1 MSVYVGID
9 VHRKRSQVAVVTED
23 GTVQLNK
30 NVVNGSEPMLR
41 LIGDLPSGTPVAFE
55 AAFGWGWLVQL
66 LEDYGFDAHLVHPLR
81 CKAIASAR
89 LKNDKVDAAIL
100 AQLLRAD
107 LLPEAWIAPPAVR
120 QLRALLRHRAS
131 LVRLGTQQR
140 NRIHAVAADHGYD
153 RPASYWTGPG
163 RGWLAELDLPPAS
176 REIVTDCLAVID
188 GLAPVIDRIDGEL
201 HQHAK
206 ADPRVTVLRELP
218 GVGEF
223 TALVMLAEIGD
234 ITRFPSARKLAS
246 WAGLTPTVRGSDLTV
261 RHGHISKQ
269 GSAWLRWVM
278 NQAAQTAKR
287 SPEFAATYPGIA
299 KRRGKK
305 IATIAIARKLLTR
318 AYHLLAETQATD
330 PRQANRNHPSS
341 PSRIPR
347 RLPASSSFVLT
358 ATRLRALQ
366 LDLGH
371 AAAGP
376 GSYEEGSRTTVS
388 TARRHA

>member
-23 GTVQLNK
+23 GQVQLNK

-55 AAFGWGWLVQL
+55 AAFGWSWLADL
-66 LEDYGFDAHLVHPLR
+66 LEDYGFDPHMVHPLR

-107 LLPEAWIAPPAVR
+107 LLPEAWIAPANVR
-120 QLRALLRHRAS
+120 QLRALLRHRIS
-131 LVRLGTQQR
+131 LVRLGTQLR

-163 RGWLAELDLPPAS
+163 RGWLAELDLPPVS
-176 REIVTDCLAVID
+176 REIITDCLAVID
-188 GLAPVIDRIDGEL
+188 GLAPLTGRIDWEL

-206 ADPRVTVLRELP
+206 ADPRVKVLTTLP
-218 GVGEF
+218 GVGQF

-234 ITRFPSARKLAS
+234 IARFPSARKLAS
-246 WAGLTPTVRGSDLTV
+246 WAGLTPTVRGSDLKV
-261 RHGHISKQ
+261 RHGNISKQ

-287 SPEFAATYPGIA
+287 SPEFAATYSSIA
-299 KRRGKK
+299 KRRGKN
-305 IATIAIARKLLTR
+305 IATIAISRKLLTR
-318 AYHLLAETQATD
+318 AWHLLAELQAADAST
-330 PRQANRNHPSS
+330 P
-341 PSRIPR
+341 PR
-347 RLPASSSFVLT
+347 RP
-358 ATRLRALQ
+358 
-366 LDLGH
+366 
-371 AAAGP
+371 
-376 GSYEEGSRTTVS
+376 
-388 TARRHA
+388 

>member
-9 VHRKRSQVAVVTED
+9 VHRKRSQVAVVTQD

-30 NVVNGSEPMLR
+30 NVVNGSEPFLR
-41 LIGDLPSGTPVAFE
+41 LIGDLPAGTPVAFE
-55 AAFGWGWLVQL
+55 AAFGWSWLAVL
-66 LEDYGFDAHLVHPLR
+66 LEDYYGFDAHLVHPLR

-107 LLPEAWIAPPAVR
+107 LLPEAWIAPAKVR
-120 QLRALLRHRAS
+120 QLRALVRHRIS

-153 RPASYWTGPG
+153 RSASYWTGPG
-163 RGWLAELDLPPAS
+163 SCWPAELDLPPAS

-188 GLAPVIDRIDGEL
+188 ALAPVIDRIDGEL

-206 ADPRVTVLRELP
+206 ADPRVKVLRELP
-218 GVGEF
+218 GIGEF

-269 GSAWLRWVM
+269 GSAWLRWAL

-287 SPEFAATYPGIA
+287 SPQFAASYAAIA
-299 KRRGKK
+299 KRRGEK

-318 AYHLLAETQATD
+318 AWHLLDQM
-330 PRQANRNHPSS
+330 Q
-341 PSRIPR
+341 
-347 RLPASSSFVLT
+347 
-358 ATRLRALQ
+358 
-366 LDLGH
+366 
-371 AAAGP
+371 AAGADTP
-376 GSYEEGSRTTVS
+376 PRP
-388 TARRHA
+388 